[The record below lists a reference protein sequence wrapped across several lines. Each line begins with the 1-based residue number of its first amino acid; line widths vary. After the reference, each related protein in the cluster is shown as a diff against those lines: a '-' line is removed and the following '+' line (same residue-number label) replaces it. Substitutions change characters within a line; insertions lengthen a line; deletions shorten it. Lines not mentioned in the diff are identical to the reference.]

1 VGLADELGGGLVLA
15 GLKFELGDGLDGWL
29 DAPSV
34 ADVTVGE
41 LNSRAVVA
49 AALSPAAGVDVLL
62 AAWADLAEAVDPGGG
77 HVCVG
82 QVTMGLRVTLLLGLT
97 VWRIRA
103 TASAVTSTVGKI
115 TAQK

>member
-1 VGLADELGGGLVLA
+1 M
-15 GLKFELGDGLDGWL
+15 
-29 DAPSV
+29 

-49 AALSPAAGVDVLL
+49 AALSPAAGVDDLL
-62 AAWADLAEAVDPGGG
+62 AAWADLAESVDPGGG
-77 HVCVG
+77 HVWVG
-82 QVTMGLRVTLLLGLT
+82 QVTMGLRVTLLLGPA

-103 TASAVTSTVGKI
+103 TASAVASTVGKI

>member
-1 VGLADELGGGLVLA
+1 
-15 GLKFELGDGLDGWL
+15 
-29 DAPSV
+29 V

-49 AALSPAAGVDVLL
+49 AALSPAAGVDDLL
-62 AAWADLAEAVDPGGG
+62 AAWADLAESVDPGGG

-82 QVTMGLRVTLLLGLT
+82 QVTTGLRVTLLLGLA
-97 VWRIRA
+97 VWRMRV
-103 TASAVTSTVGKI
+103 TASTVTSIVGKI